1 MLVYLQFVCMLL
13 GNLHEPTTAGYE
25 IELFLNVI
33 NGAFL
38 LLCENIVILRSCLA
52 GFLNISRHFGHIF
65 AINGYESSIFC
76 IIVHFGVY
84 LRAWYV
90 FLSIK
95 TTFSLSIFVR

>member
-13 GNLHEPTTAGYE
+13 GTLHETTTAGYE

-33 NGAFL
+33 NGAML

-65 AINGYESSIFC
+65 AISGYEFSIFY
-76 IIVHFGVY
+76 IIVHFCMY
-84 LRAWYV
+84 LHA
-90 FLSIK
+90 
-95 TTFSLSIFVR
+95 